1 MASITAIKKDKL
13 ESEPYLPFSAPWF
26 GEDEKRELLAAL
38 ESDWI
43 TTGPRTKQFEA
54 EFAKYIGCREALAV
68 NSCTAALHLALAALR
83 IGEGDAVIT
92 TCMTF
97 AATAN
102 TIVHQRAY
110 PVLLDIEPDTYNLD
124 PKQLRRYLTES
135 CRWDEGE
142 NVLRDRQTAKKI
154 RAIVVVHYGGHPCDM
169 EEISGLAS
177 EYGLNVIEDAAH
189 ALGAKYKGNNV
200 GTLGDIACFSF
211 YATKNITTG
220 EGGMLTAYDP
230 ELAKR
235 ARVLCLH
242 GISSDAWNRYSKEG
256 TWRYDITEAG
266 FKYNL
271 TDLASAIGI
280 HQLRRS
286 DLFMERRKEL
296 AAQYR
301 EKLGSLPLKHPT
313 ERAGVESAWHLY
325 PVQVMSR
332 RINRDAVIQEL
343 KARNIGTSVHFIP
356 LHLMSYYQRTF
367 GYSPGQFPVADEVF
381 SRIVSL
387 PFFARMADQDVDRV
401 VNALGEILA

>member
-1 MASITAIKKDKL
+1 MASTTAIKKDKFA
-13 ESEPYLPFSAPWF
+13 SEPYMPFSAPWF
-26 GEDEKRELLAAL
+26 GEEEKRELLAAL

-54 EFAKYIGCREALAV
+54 DFARYIGCREALAV

-83 IGEGDAVIT
+83 IGEGDAVVT

-124 PKQLRRYLTES
+124 PKQLRRYLTEF
-135 CRWDEGE
+135 CRWDEDD
-142 NVLRDRQTAKKI
+142 NVLRDKQTGKRV
-154 RAIVVVHYGGHPCDM
+154 RAVVAVHYGGHPCDM
-169 EEISGLAS
+169 EEISRLAS
-177 EYGLNVIEDAAH
+177 EFGLNVIEDAAH
-189 ALGAKYKGNNV
+189 ALGARYHGNNV

-220 EGGMLTAYDP
+220 EGGMLTTYDP
-230 ELAKR
+230 ELAQR
-235 ARVLCLH
+235 ARLLCLH
-242 GISSDAWNRYSKEG
+242 GISADAWNRYAKDGS
-256 TWRYDITEAG
+256 WRYDITEAG

-280 HQLRRS
+280 HQLKKS
-286 DLFMERRKEL
+286 DRFMERRKAL
-296 AAQYR
+296 AARYR
-301 EKLGSLPLKHPT
+301 EKLRSLPLTHPT
-313 ERAGVESAWHLY
+313 ERPDVESAWHLY

-332 RINRDAVIQEL
+332 RVSRDALITEL

-356 LHLMSYYQRTF
+356 LHRMSYYQRAF

-387 PFFARMADQDVDRV
+387 PFFARMTDEDVDRV
-401 VNALGEILA
+401 VKAIGEILV